1 MKHIK
6 KFNEGIEEDIHS
18 TNLDINNIRQTIKAA
33 LENMY
38 MFGGMP
44 KPDPN
49 YDSYMNR
56 MIEMVMKSIENK

>member
-1 MKHIK
+1 MKYIK
-6 KFNEGIEEDIHS
+6 TNEGYGSEKKLKS
-18 TNLDINNIRQTIKAA
+18 VIKTA

-49 YDSYMNR
+49 YDRYLNN
-56 MIEMVMKSIENK
+56 MINVILDEINKQ

>member
-1 MKHIK
+1 MKYIK
-6 KFNEGIEEDIHS
+6 TNEGFDS
-18 TNLDINNIRQTIKAA
+18 DQKLKLVIKTA

-49 YDSYMNR
+49 YDNYLNK
-56 MIEMVMKSIENK
+56 MINVILNEINK